1 MVGCDEWMRWMNYV
15 NEEKLTGAHQ
25 RERKNSKREEKFWR
39 APKRE
44 GFVCVLTLKYSQP
57 KLLRGRQE

>member
-44 GFVCVLTLKYSQP
+44 KERGVCVCVNS
-57 KLLRGRQE
+57 